1 MHHKRTASKPKIDSR
16 PKTFSP
22 TSTSITNTPSPT
34 LLHPPISDA
43 AAYTSAP
50 PHSPKSSSA
59 PSAAPAGSSTLAA
72 AAAAPSAVAVVVVA
86 GYVGY
91 VAGGG
96 GVDCVDRDGA
106 AAGQKYP
113 GILRPRIAAA
123 GTAVAEGWNTAA
135 GAVADSTAASRRTSV
150 FEFVLIPVATT
161 GPSHQM
167 GRIPASRGCTGV
179 VLGST

>member
-1 MHHKRTASKPKIDSR
+1 MI
-16 PKTFSP
+16 
-22 TSTSITNTPSPT
+22 
-34 LLHPPISDA
+34 
-43 AAYTSAP
+43 
-50 PHSPKSSSA
+50 
-59 PSAAPAGSSTLAA
+59 
-72 AAAAPSAVAVVVVA
+72 VVV

-113 GILRPRIAAA
+113 GILRPRIAAVVD
-123 GTAVAEGWNTAA
+123 TAVAEGWNTAG
-135 GAVADSTAASRRTSV
+135 GAVADSTAASRTFVVVS
-150 FEFVLIPVATT
+150 VLIPRVA